1 MVWGKGLKYDSFML
15 TSRWAYNRRGLLRF
29 CILQLEGGGEDEGG
43 LMSSSLQNPRT
54 NLLSV
59 KAVSQ

>member
-1 MVWGKGLKYDSFML
+1 MVRGKGLKYDSFML
-15 TSRWAYNRRGLLRF
+15 TGRCRPITGRGFCASAYCNWKG
-29 CILQLEGGGEDEGG
+29 EGDEGG